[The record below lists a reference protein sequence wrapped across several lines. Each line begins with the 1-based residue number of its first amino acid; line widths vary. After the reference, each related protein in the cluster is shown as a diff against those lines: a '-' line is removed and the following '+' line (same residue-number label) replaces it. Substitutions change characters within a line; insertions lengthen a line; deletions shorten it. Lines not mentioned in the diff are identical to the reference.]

1 MKSFRISLLLSLV
14 ALAAPALMAQN
25 QMQQAPPGTVNYVE
39 GAVSVD
45 GQHMST
51 SDVGS
56 KVLQPG
62 QVLSTSN
69 GRAEILL
76 TPGVFL
82 RVGHNSSVQMV
93 NPDLMKTQVRVTN
106 GRASVEV
113 DSIYKQN
120 HLEIAEDGV
129 VTRLEKRGLYEF
141 NANKGLVRTYKGV
154 ARVYVNGGNT
164 VKVGSSREVML
175 PPPPAAGSDSP
186 VAMQKLR
193 SQHFNRKRAEDG
205 DSLMQ
210 WSRLRSHYLA
220 RANEQL
226 AYQYAGYP
234 GFVPGWYW
242 NPWGMGYTWIPGD
255 GMFWNP
261 FGWGF
266 YSPIWM
272 NYNYPYYGGYGYYG
286 YGVASNTNHN
296 RITPARDFNTN
307 RWHSQPPRNFQSG
320 PMRNFGSGRNSGI
333 ERGGASFGG
342 MRTGGGSIN
351 LGAGGFGGGGQV
363 GGSAGGHVSAAPG
376 GHGH

>member
-1 MKSFRISLLLSLV
+1 
-14 ALAAPALMAQN
+14 MAQN

-39 GAVSVD
+39 GAVSLD
-45 GQHMST
+45 AQSLST

-82 RVGHNSSVQMV
+82 RLGHNSAVQMV
-93 NPDLMKTQVRVTN
+93 NPDLLKTQVRITN

-113 DSIYKQN
+113 DAIYRQN

-129 VTRLEKRGLYEF
+129 VTRIEKRGLYEF
-141 NANKGLVRTYKGV
+141 DSNHGLVRTYEGV
-154 ARVYVNGGNT
+154 ARIYANGGRT
-164 VKVGSSREVML
+164 VKVGSSHEATL
-175 PPPPAAGSDSP
+175 PPAPAAGSDTP
-186 VAMQKLR
+186 VAMQMVHV
-193 SQHFNRKRAEDG
+193 QHFDRKRAEET
-205 DSLMQ
+205 DSLIA
-210 WSRLRSHYLA
+210 WSRLRSRYLA
-220 RANEQL
+220 HANAQL

-272 NYNYPYYGGYGYYG
+272 SYNYPYYGGYN
-286 YGVASNTNHN
+286 YGVADNNMNERVSAARNGDTPQLGVGPRSGFHGG
-296 RITPARDFNTN
+296 PARSFG
-307 RWHSQPPRNFQSG
+307 PGSG
-320 PMRNFGSGRNSGI
+320 PAESGG
-333 ERGGASFGG
+333 SFGG
-342 MRTGGGSIN
+342 GARMGSGSIN
-351 LGAGGFGGGGQV
+351 LGGAGFGGGHV
-363 GGSAGGHVSAAPG
+363 GPAAGA

>member
-1 MKSFRISLLLSLV
+1 MKSFRIPLLLSLV
-14 ALAAPALMAQN
+14 ALAAPVLMAQS

-39 GAVSVD
+39 GAVSID
-45 GQHMST
+45 GQHLST
-51 SDVGS
+51 SDVGA
-56 KVLQPG
+56 KVLKPG

-69 GRAEILL
+69 GRAEVLL

-82 RVGHNSSVQMV
+82 RLGHNSAVQMV
-93 NPDLMKTQVRVTN
+93 NPDLLKTQVRVTN

-120 HLEIAEDGV
+120 RLEIAEDGV
-129 VTRLEKRGLYEF
+129 VTRIDKRGLYEF
-141 NANKGLVRTYKGV
+141 NSNDGLVRTYEGV
-154 ARVYVNGGNT
+154 ARVYASGGRT
-164 VKVGSSREVML
+164 VKVGSSHQVTL
-175 PPPPAAGSDSP
+175 PPASATGSDTP
-186 VAMQKLR
+186 VAMQVLHV
-193 SQHFNRKRAEDG
+193 QHFDRKRTEST

-210 WSRLRSHYLA
+210 WSRLRSHYLSQ
-220 RANEQL
+220 ANAHL

-272 NYNYPYYGGYGYYG
+272 SYSYPYYGGYNN
-286 YGVASNTNHN
+286 YGVASNTENG
-296 RITPARDFNTN
+296 RVTPARNGDMPQLGTGSRSGFQGGPI
-307 RWHSQPPRNFQSG
+307 HSFG
-320 PMRNFGSGRNSGI
+320 PVSSPGV
-333 ERGGASFGG
+333 GAGSFGG
-342 MRTGGGSIN
+342 GAGAGSVN
-351 LGAGGFGGGGQV
+351 PGAGGFGGAHV
-363 GGSAGGHVSAAPG
+363 GASAGA